1 MRGLRRKRG
10 MWRLRSIWCRTLE
23 WRACRGRAFTMMRA
37 TALRRYGLRF
47 ARRKRLWRRERS
59 GSLVCEAWD
68 SAVTLKRKLVWIAAV
83 VGAPALIVVTATA
96 LTPENAHVERR
107 RTRTRIA
114 NVRAEVDRGL
124 SEGASVAEVTRFLD
138 IKHWEH
144 SELVRPEAMF
154 TDGRHYDKT
163 PIIQVLFRNT
173 AHS

>member
-1 MRGLRRKRG
+1 M
-10 MWRLRSIWCRTLE
+10 
-23 WRACRGRAFTMMRA
+23 
-37 TALRRYGLRF
+37 
-47 ARRKRLWRRERS
+47 
-59 GSLVCEAWD
+59 
-68 SAVTLKRKLVWIAAV
+68 TLKRKLVWIAAV

-173 AHS
+173 AHSWLVREDIHVIFVFGEEEKLVRTDVFPIYTGL